1 MAIIESLPQYTEI
14 VIIIGVVGC
23 ILWWIGYKLGN
34 SGFMQ
39 VLFVVFVILMA
50 AYRDRIS
57 NIFN

>member
-1 MAIIESLPQYTEI
+1 MEIVESLPEYTEI
-14 VIIIGVVGC
+14 IIIIAVMGS

-39 VLFVVFVILMA
+39 VLFVLFVILMA